1 MRHDRENGH
10 RAGGFTALI
19 VFAAFAVCILSV
31 LLAGADAYRRI
42 TERDRAAYAGR
53 TCAQYIATR
62 VRQAQSGAAVSVTG
76 SGGVRA
82 IAIRET
88 INDELYVTRVYC
100 YDGWLRELFSADG
113 TEFDPEDG
121 EAVIEADEME
131 PAISDG
137 LLTVALTANGGERTE
152 LVLSLRGEEGSS

>member
-76 SGGVRA
+76 SGGVR
-82 IAIRET
+82 
-88 INDELYVTRVYC
+88 ELYVTRVYC